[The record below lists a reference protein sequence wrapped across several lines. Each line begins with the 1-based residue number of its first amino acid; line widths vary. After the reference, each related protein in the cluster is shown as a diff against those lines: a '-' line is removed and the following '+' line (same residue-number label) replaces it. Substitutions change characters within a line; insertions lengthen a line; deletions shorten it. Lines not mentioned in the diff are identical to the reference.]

1 MAKNKYFKTQMNY
14 KSYVNDKK
22 QEESFEYKLKK
33 AIQDGDEKYRLN
45 KKRGKS
51 YGTKNAV

>member
-33 AIQDGDEKYRLN
+33 AIQDGDEKHRLN